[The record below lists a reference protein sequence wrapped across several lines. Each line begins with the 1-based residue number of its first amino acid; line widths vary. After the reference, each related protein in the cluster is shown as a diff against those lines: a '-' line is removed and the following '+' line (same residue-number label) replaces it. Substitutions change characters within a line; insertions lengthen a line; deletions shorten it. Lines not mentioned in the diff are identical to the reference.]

1 MNELLRDQDVLPHN
15 GHYRFVRGV
24 EKRRYNKAWFGKRK
38 LHVEHSPLS
47 ISDTDTME
55 EPVQLFKSW
64 PRMVKSKRALNWYHP
79 NMIHKKWKPMM
90 SWKSAPNI
98 PGIQWFDEQDNKQES
113 KIPSTHQKQNLETSE
128 QEARDNIL
136 QLPRQLRSFIPT
148 AVQKLNDRRRR
159 AQAFTRC
166 IHCSIL

>member
-1 MNELLRDQDVLPHN
+1 MNELLRDQDVLPHD
-15 GHYRFVRGV
+15 GHYRFVRRV

-47 ISDTDTME
+47 ISDTDVME

-90 SWKSAPNI
+90 SWKSASNI
-98 PGIQWFDEQDNKQES
+98 PDIRWFDKHDTKQES
-113 KIPSTHQKQNLETSE
+113 KMPSTNQKQNLETSE

-148 AVQKLNDRRRR
+148 VVQKLNDRRRR
-159 AQAFTRC
+159 AQAFTRYM
-166 IHCSIL
+166 HCSIV